1 MTFVRGRKG
10 IPLRSNM
17 EYHVPRLLWEN
28 VEAVLVAHSR
38 RYVCELAK
46 RLHVPEKELLQK
58 VLPSDSVKLHLYE
71 SQSTTHQCK
80 AYLQHHTITVFCK
93 KPVAY
98 HSNYC
103 AFHRNDRM
111 LVVDGCNP
119 TIVERVKDLNTM
131 EPLWIVESD
140 LINAKGDYVGRI
152 HKEKQVITRWIFEDA
167 VTDAPA

>member
-1 MTFVRGRKG
+1 
-10 IPLRSNM
+10 M

-28 VEAVLVAHSR
+28 IEAVLVAHSR

-80 AYLQHHTITVFCK
+80 AYIQHHKMTVFCK

-119 TIVERVKDLNTM
+119 IMVERLQDKDTM
-131 EPLWIVESD
+131 EPLWIMGTD
-140 LINAKGDYVGRI
+140 LINSKGEQVGRI
-152 HKEKQVITRWIFEDA
+152 NKEKQVITRWVFEDA
-167 VTDAPA
+167 TVATGAPKQMDTQ

>member
-1 MTFVRGRKG
+1 
-10 IPLRSNM
+10 M

-28 VEAVLVAHSR
+28 IEAVLVAHSR

-80 AYLQHHTITVFCK
+80 AYLQHDTITVFCK

-119 TIVERVKDLNTM
+119 IIVERLQDKDTM
-131 EPLWIVESD
+131 EPLWIMGTN
-140 LINAKGDYVGRI
+140 LINSKGEQVGRI
-152 HKEKQVITRWIFEDA
+152 NKEKQVITRWVFEDA
-167 VTDAPA
+167 TVATGAPKQMDTQ

>member
-1 MTFVRGRKG
+1 
-10 IPLRSNM
+10 M
-17 EYHVPRLLWEN
+17 EYHIPRLLWEN

-58 VLPSDSVKLHLYE
+58 VMPSDSVKLHLYE

-111 LVVDGCNP
+111 LVVDGCHP
-119 TIVERVKDLNTM
+119 VIVERLQDRDTM
-131 EPLWIVESD
+131 EPLWIMGSD
-140 LINAKGDYVGRI
+140 LINAKGEQVGRI
-152 HKEKQVITRWIFEDA
+152 HKEKQVITRWVFEEPTA
-167 VTDAPA
+167 TASTATATTTGEPA